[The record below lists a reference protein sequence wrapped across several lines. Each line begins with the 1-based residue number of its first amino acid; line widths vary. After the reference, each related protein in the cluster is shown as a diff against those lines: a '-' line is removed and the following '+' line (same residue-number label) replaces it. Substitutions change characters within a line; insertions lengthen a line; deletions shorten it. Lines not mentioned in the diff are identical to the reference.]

1 MSYLQQ
7 KPPNARVFLSTAAPG
22 PWPAP
27 AAITDGVPAAGVNR
41 AMVMSSTSVG
51 VGGAHEFRLWVFV
64 NATWAVLL
72 GSATGALGDTDT
84 AVLYTLGTTVER
96 IYPQATVSATVAP
109 APADTVFNLVME
121 SALP

>member
-7 KPPNARVFLSTAAPG
+7 KPPNARVFLGSPGAG

-27 AAITDGVPAAGVNR
+27 AAITDGVPASGAERVL
-41 AMVMSSTSVG
+41 VMSDTLVG
-51 VGGAHEFRLWVFV
+51 VGGTHEFRLWVFV
-64 NATWAVLL
+64 NANWAVLL
-72 GSATGALGDTDT
+72 GSPTGALGDTDT

-109 APADTVFNLVME
+109 APADTSFNLVME
-121 SALP
+121 SAFP